1 MNSCRGGASRPSAR
15 NLFGVKTK
23 KCRIY
28 LQDSKKGP
36 IFAIQSQRWGISS
49 VGRAF
54 EWHSKGQ
61 EFDSPM
67 LHEIK
72 DLR

>member
-1 MNSCRGGASRPSAR
+1 MT
-15 NLFGVKTK
+15 VTK
-23 KCRIY
+23 KFT
-28 LQDSKKGP
+28 QKFAKPKKGVTFAVP
-36 IFAIQSQRWGISS
+36 IEGKWGISS

-67 LHEIK
+67 LHKVK
-72 DLR
+72 DLRQNSSP